1 MVTNAGMG
9 GGGGG
14 TMLPMSSSAA
24 SSSAA
29 EASLSKLNPSVYSHP
44 NAQDPVLMMPKS
56 YQNHRDL
63 VSACSGD
70 LNNAGISVMWL
81 GLIAKWSAIQ
91 TMI

>member
-1 MVTNAGMG
+1 MVTNAGM
-9 GGGGG
+9 GGG

-63 VSACSGD
+63 VNAHSGD
-70 LNNAGISVMWL
+70 LNNAGIQVM
-81 GLIAKWSAIQ
+81 GFGPIAKWFVIQ
-91 TMI
+91 TII